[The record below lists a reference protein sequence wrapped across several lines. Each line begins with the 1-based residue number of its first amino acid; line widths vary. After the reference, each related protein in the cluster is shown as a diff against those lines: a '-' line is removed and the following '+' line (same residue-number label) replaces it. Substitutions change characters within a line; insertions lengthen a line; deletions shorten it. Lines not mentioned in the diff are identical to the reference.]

1 MLPLILRCTGQPVPE
16 HDLSLRVTVPKLRLC
31 ENPPCWIN
39 NYCAGKGT
47 ILDSL

>member
-31 ENPPCWIN
+31 ENPPLLGQQLLCRKG
-39 NYCAGKGT
+39 NYT
-47 ILDSL
+47 R